1 MKKIILTATI
11 ILGFGFIAQAQTKVG
26 IHFGYGTEIEEPAIG
41 ANAEFGITDKISIA
55 PDFTYYFTEKI
66 DYVKMS
72 VWEFNANGH
81 YYFLDQ
87 DKFKVFGLAGL
98 NYTHVKVSW
107 DGPSYGGIFGGIN
120 ESSSD
125 GEIGINLGGGATY
138 DLTDKIQAFSTLKY
152 TAGSTDQLAIFI
164 GARYIF

>member
-1 MKKIILTATI
+1 MKKIFLTTI
-11 ILGFGFIAQAQTKVG
+11 IVLGLGYVAQAQTKVG
-26 IHFGYGTEIEEPAIG
+26 VHLGYGSEIEKAAIG

-55 PDFTYYFTEKI
+55 PDFTYYFTEKTE
-66 DYVKMS
+66 YVKMS

-98 NYTHVKVSW
+98 NYTHVKVTTDYPGIW
-107 DGPSYGGIFGGIN
+107 GGNYSG
-120 ESSSD
+120 SD
-125 GEIGINLGGGATY
+125 GEIGFNLGGGATY

-152 TAGSTDQLAIFI
+152 TAGSTDQLALFV
-164 GARYIF
+164 GARYCF

>member
-1 MKKIILTATI
+1 MKKIILTTAL
-11 ILGFGFIAQAQTKVG
+11 ILGLGYTAQAQTKAG
-26 IHFGYGTEIEEPAIG
+26 IHFGYGTEIEKAAIG

-55 PDFTYYFTEKI
+55 PDFTYYFTESTE
-66 DYVKMS
+66 YVKTS
-72 VWEFNANGH
+72 VWELNANGH

-98 NYTHVKVSW
+98 NYTHAKVTW
-107 DGPSYGGIFGGIN
+107 DGPSFWGIGGGSS
-120 ESSSD
+120 SSSD
-125 GEIGINLGGGATY
+125 GEIGFNLGGGATY
-138 DLTDKIQAFSTLKY
+138 DLTEKIQAFSTLKY